1 MFSDLPKLV
10 EIEPTLTCNLRCRM
24 CHVSYMPDEPRPMFP
39 AELAAVNP
47 GYERQATRHDARR
60 RNALRLLR
68 PTSAAHCSACFARTR
83 ERQVQLHAIVHHLG
97 PNAATL
103 AAFKPDQAVT
113 FHCSQCA
120 GQIGFGLARDSRQLL
135 Q

>member
-47 GYERQATRHDARR
+47 GYERQATRHEAHCAIISRRILRPWDAVYGWASPTTLMRPRARLRGFVLTKISTSWPSAVSSRIRRSLEKFARR
-60 RNALRLLR
+60 PLRR
-68 PTSAAHCSACFARTR
+68 A
-83 ERQVQLHAIVHHLG
+83 E
-97 PNAATL
+97 
-103 AAFKPDQAVT
+103 T
-113 FHCSQCA
+113 F
-120 GQIGFGLARDSRQLL
+120 G
-135 Q
+135 